1 MMTVFAGHSQ
11 PSDAVWIP
19 RIDAL
24 RRLAQA
30 DSLPVFK
37 QLVGQKD
44 VDIKILNDRVANLER
59 LIGELNALDAANVST
74 IAAYKK
80 EIEELKSIRTL
91 MEADYK
97 TISKQLK
104 KQKRKTFWTA
114 IAGILATAGSI
125 WLLK

>member
-1 MMTVFAGHSQ
+1 MMIQSVSHSQ
-11 PSDAVWIP
+11 DDKIWIN
-19 RIDAL
+19 RQDAL
-24 RRLAQA
+24 RKLAQA

-44 VDIKILNDRVANLER
+44 ADIKILNDRIANLER
-59 LIGELNALDAANVST
+59 LIGELNALDAANVSV

-80 EIEELKSIRTL
+80 EIEELKGIRTL

-97 TISKQLK
+97 TVWKQLK

-114 IAGILATAGSI
+114 IAGIVSVIGTI
-125 WLLK
+125 FLLK